1 MKPTEIVDRDAEWG
15 ALKAMWQ
22 KDRPQLAFVLGRRRI
37 GKSFVLARFARQVGG
52 LYYQA
57 TRRTEAEQLGHLSRV
72 IGEHFDDAA
81 LRQGVPFPSWE
92 ALLAYL
98 TERAERA
105 PFLLV
110 LDEFPYLV
118 ASAPALPSIIQ
129 SAWDHDWVDSRIKLV
144 VSGSYVT
151 AMRALEDADQ
161 PLYGRRTTRLTF
173 GPFAFTDA
181 VGFMPGYDAVD
192 QLTAYGVFGHLPGHL
207 ALIDPALSVE
217 ENAAAALLDPAG
229 PLVDDAQHMLDA
241 FLGDAR
247 VHYSILEA
255 IATGE
260 QTWSGITRRVGMAG
274 GSLLRPLRWLE
285 EMGLIQRVVPITEK
299 NPQRSKRTI
308 YRVTD
313 PYLTLWHRR
322 IAPLLHMGS
331 VGLVDPRRLWD
342 ELVSPRLP
350 EHLGLVFEEACRE
363 HVRRDSTLRPLRV
376 GEWWDPDSRNQV
388 DVVAIDADERL
399 LVGECKWGAVTRQ
412 DLVTLR
418 ARAVTIA
425 AEMGSRGDPI
435 LALFSARGEAD
446 DAVRAAVAAGEA
458 RWFTGDDLAAG
469 GRKAARDR

>member
-1 MKPTEIVDRDAEWG
+1 MKPNEIFVRDAEWG
-15 ALKAMWQ
+15 ALEAMWQ

-72 IGEHFDDAA
+72 IGEHYDDAA

-98 TERAERA
+98 TARADRD
-105 PFLLV
+105 PLLLV
-110 LDEFPYLV
+110 LDELPCLV

-129 SAWDHDWVDSRIKLV
+129 SVWDHDWADSRIKLV
-144 VSGSYVT
+144 LSGSSVT
-151 AMRALEDADQ
+151 AMGALEDADQ
-161 PLYGRRTTRLTF
+161 PLYGRRTARLIF
-173 GPFAFTDA
+173 GPCAFADA
-181 VGFMPGYDAVD
+181 VGFMPGYDAVA

-207 ALIDPALSVE
+207 ALIDPTLSVA

-247 VHYSILEA
+247 VHYPILEA

-299 NPQRSKRTI
+299 NPQRSKRAF

-331 VGLVDPRRLWD
+331 VGLVEPRRLWD
-342 ELVSPRLP
+342 ELVSPRLT
-350 EHLGLVFEEACRE
+350 EHLGPVFEEACRE
-363 HVRRDSTLRPLRV
+363 HVRRDSTFRPLRV
-376 GEWWDPDSRNQV
+376 GE
-388 DVVAIDADERL
+388 
-399 LVGECKWGAVTRQ
+399 
-412 DLVTLR
+412 
-418 ARAVTIA
+418 
-425 AEMGSRGDPI
+425 
-435 LALFSARGEAD
+435 
-446 DAVRAAVAAGEA
+446 
-458 RWFTGDDLAAG
+458 
-469 GRKAARDR
+469 